1 MLLTIII
8 SIVTGFISGLLA
20 NYAYD
25 KIKKQKKTVLKGWG
39 FKPLS

>member
-25 KIKKQKKTVLKGWG
+25 KIKNKKN
-39 FKPLS
+39 SS